1 MNDASLQREI
11 TDLACD
17 LIAFESTAD
26 HPSELKAAID

>member
-17 LIAFESTAD
+17 LIAFASTAD
-26 HPSELKAAID
+26 HPIRTEGSN